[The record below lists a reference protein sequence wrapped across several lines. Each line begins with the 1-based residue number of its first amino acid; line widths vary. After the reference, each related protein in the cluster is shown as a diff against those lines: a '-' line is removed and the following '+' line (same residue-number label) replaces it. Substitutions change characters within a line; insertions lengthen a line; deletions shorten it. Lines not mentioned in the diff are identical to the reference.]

1 MKLLNEKSK
10 IGSCSFNVRVLDIQT
25 NIPEYLQRTDLNL
38 PELSE
43 VEVVRHYTNLS
54 KSNFGVDNGPYPLG
68 SCTMKYNPK
77 INEVAAKI
85 PEFNIHPLSQH
96 NQGALE
102 IIYQLQQYLC
112 EITGMHAF
120 STQPAA
126 GAHGESTGIMIM
138 KAWFEKRG
146 EKRTKVIIPDSCHGT
161 NPASVSLC
169 RFEPVHVKT
178 SLSGGIDLD
187 DLRQKMSKDVVGIM
201 ITNPNTLGIFDE
213 NILEITKTIH
223 DFGGLCYLDGA
234 NMNPMLGVVKPGDFG
249 IDIIHLNLHK
259 TFSTPH
265 GGGGPGSGPV
275 GVMKELEPFLPNP
288 GIIKKNEK
296 LEFEQSKDS
305 IGRVHSFYGNFGILL
320 RAYSYI
326 RSIGASGLR
335 NIAENAVLNANYMK
349 EKLKKHYHLP
359 YDRICQHEFV
369 IDDRLMPNDITTN
382 DIAKR
387 LMDFGFHPPT
397 IYFPLIVKGAMLIEP
412 TETET
417 KENLDAFI
425 EAMKIIKEE
434 AKHDPEKL
442 KKAPL
447 NAPIGRLDIVRAAR
461 KPKLTWCSRET

>member
-10 IGSCSFNVRVLDIQT
+10 QGSSSFNVSLLDIQT
-25 NIPEYLQRTDLNL
+25 NIPEDLQRTDLNL
-38 PELSE
+38 PELAE

-54 KSNFGVDNGPYPLG
+54 ESNFGVDNGPYPLG

-102 IIYQLQQYLC
+102 IIYQLQEYLC

-120 STQPAA
+120 TTQPAA

-161 NPASVSLC
+161 NPASVTLC
-169 RFEPVHVKT
+169 RFEPVHVKS
-178 SLSGGIDLD
+178 SLSGGVDLE

-213 NILEITKTIH
+213 NILEITKTMH
-223 DFGGLCYLDGA
+223 DYGGLCYLDGA

-275 GVMKELEPFLPNP
+275 GVIKELEPFLPNP
-288 GIIKKNEK
+288 RIIKKNGK
-296 LEFEQSKDS
+296 LEFEQSKES
-305 IGRVHSFYGNFGILL
+305 IGKVHSFYGNFSILL

-326 RSIGASGLR
+326 RAIGASGLR

-349 EKLKKHYHLP
+349 ETLKKHYHLP

-369 IDDRLMPNDITTN
+369 IDDSLMPNGITTN

-425 EAMKIIKEE
+425 EAMKTIKEE
-434 AKHDPEKL
+434 AEHDPEKL
-442 KKAPL
+442 TKAPL
-447 NAPIGRLDIVRAAR
+447 KAPIGRLDIVRAAR
-461 KPKLTWCSRET
+461 KPKLTWHST

>member
-10 IGSCSFNVRVLDIQT
+10 QGRSSFNVGLLDIQT
-25 NIPEYLQRTDLNL
+25 NIPDDLQRTELNL
-38 PELSE
+38 PELPE

-54 KSNFGVDNGPYPLG
+54 NSNFGVDNGLYPLG

-77 INEVAAKI
+77 INEIAANI
-85 PEFNIHPLSQH
+85 SQFNLHPLSHH
-96 NQGALE
+96 NRGTLE

-126 GAHGESTGIMIM
+126 GAHGELTGIMIM

-146 EKRTKVIIPDSCHGT
+146 EQRTKVIIPDSCHGT

-169 RFEPVHVKT
+169 RFEPVHVK
-178 SLSGGIDLD
+178 SSSSGGVDLE
-187 DLRQKMSKDVVGIM
+187 DLRQKMSRDVVGIM

-213 NILEITKTIH
+213 NIQEITQTIH
-223 DFGGLCYLDGA
+223 DYGGLCYLDGA

-249 IDIIHLNLHK
+249 IDIMHLNLHK

-275 GVMKELEPFLPNP
+275 GVVKDLEPFLPNP
-288 GIIKKNEK
+288 RISMKKEK
-296 LEFEQSKDS
+296 LEFEQSEDS

-359 YDRICQHEFV
+359 YDRICQHELV
-369 IDDRLMPNDITTN
+369 IDDSLMPNGVTTN

-417 KENLDAFI
+417 KENLDAFVD
-425 EAMKIIKEE
+425 AMKAIKEE
-434 AKHDPEKL
+434 AENEPEKL
-442 KKAPL
+442 TKAPL
-447 NAPIGRLDIVRAAR
+447 NASIGRLDIVRAAR
-461 KPKLTWCSRET
+461 KPKLTWFT

>member
-10 IGSCSFNVRVLDIQT
+10 PGSCSFNVRVLDIQT
-25 NIPEYLQRTDLNL
+25 NISEYLQRTDLDL

-138 KAWFEKRG
+138 KAWFEKRD

-161 NPASVSLC
+161 NPASISLC

-434 AKHDPEKL
+434 AKHDPAKL

-461 KPKLTWCSRET
+461 NPKLTWCR

>member
-10 IGSCSFNVRVLDIQT
+10 QGSSSFNVSLLDIPT
-25 NIPEYLQRTDLNL
+25 NIPEDLQRADLNL
-38 PELSE
+38 PELPE

-77 INEVAAKI
+77 INEIAAKI

-96 NQGALE
+96 NKGALE

-112 EITGMHAF
+112 EITGIHAF

-126 GAHGESTGIMIM
+126 GAHGELTGIMIM

-146 EKRTKVIIPDSCHGT
+146 EKRTKVIVPDSSHGT

-169 RFEPVHVKT
+169 GFEPVHVIT
-178 SLSGGIDLD
+178 SQSGGIDLG

-201 ITNPNTLGIFDE
+201 ITNPNTLGIFDD
-213 NILEITKTIH
+213 NILEITKTVH
-223 DFGGLCYLDGA
+223 DYGGLCYLDGA
-234 NMNPMLGVVKPGDFG
+234 NMNAMLGVVKPGDFG

-265 GGGGPGSGPV
+265 GGGGPGSGPL
-275 GVMKELEPFLPNP
+275 GVTKELEPFLPNP
-288 GIIKKNEK
+288 RIIKENEELK
-296 LEFEQSKDS
+296 FEQSNES
-305 IGRVHSFYGNFGILL
+305 IGKVHSFYGNFGILL

-326 RSIGASGLR
+326 RAIGTSGLR
-335 NIAENAVLNANYMK
+335 NVAENAVLNANYMK
-349 EKLKKHYHLP
+349 EKLKGHYHLP

-369 IDDRLMPNDITTN
+369 IDDSLMPNGITTN

-412 TETET
+412 TETES

-425 EAMKIIKEE
+425 EAMKVIKEE
-434 AKHDPEKL
+434 AEHNPEKL
-442 KKAPL
+442 TKAPL
-447 NAPIGRLDIVRAAR
+447 NAPIGRIDIVHAAR
-461 KPKLTWCSRET
+461 KPKLRWHSK

>member
-10 IGSCSFNVRVLDIQT
+10 QGSSSFNVSLLDIPT
-25 NIPEYLQRTDLNL
+25 NIPEDLQRTDLNL
-38 PELSE
+38 PELPE

-77 INEVAAKI
+77 INEIAAKI

-96 NQGALE
+96 NKGALE

-112 EITGMHAF
+112 EITGIHAF

-126 GAHGESTGIMIM
+126 GAHGELTGIMIM

-146 EKRTKVIIPDSCHGT
+146 EKRTKVIVPDSSHGT

-169 RFEPVHVKT
+169 GFEPVHVIT
-178 SLSGGIDLD
+178 SQSGGIDLG

-201 ITNPNTLGIFDE
+201 ITNPNTLGIFDD
-213 NILEITKTIH
+213 NILEITKTVH
-223 DFGGLCYLDGA
+223 DYGGLCYLDGA
-234 NMNPMLGVVKPGDFG
+234 NMNAMLGVVKPGDFG

-265 GGGGPGSGPV
+265 GGGGPGSGPL
-275 GVMKELEPFLPNP
+275 GVTKELEPFLPNP
-288 GIIKKNEK
+288 RIIKENEELK
-296 LEFEQSKDS
+296 FEQSNES
-305 IGRVHSFYGNFGILL
+305 IGKVHSFYGNFGILL

-326 RSIGASGLR
+326 RAIGTSGLR
-335 NIAENAVLNANYMK
+335 NVAENAVLNANYMK
-349 EKLKKHYHLP
+349 EKLKGHYHLP

-369 IDDRLMPNDITTN
+369 IDDSLMPNGITTN

-412 TETET
+412 TETES

-425 EAMKIIKEE
+425 EAMKVIKEE
-434 AKHDPEKL
+434 AEHNPEKL
-442 KKAPL
+442 TKAPL
-447 NAPIGRLDIVRAAR
+447 NAPIGRIDIVHAAR
-461 KPKLTWCSRET
+461 KPKLRWHSK

>member
-10 IGSCSFNVRVLDIQT
+10 RGSSSFNVSLLDTQT
-25 NIPEYLQRTDLNL
+25 NIPEDLQRTDLNL
-38 PELSE
+38 PELPE

-77 INEVAAKI
+77 INEVVAKI
-85 PEFNIHPLSQH
+85 PEFNIHPLSQ
-96 NQGALE
+96 NNKGTLE

-112 EITGMHAF
+112 EVTGMHVF

-138 KAWFEKRG
+138 KAWFESRG
-146 EKRTKVIIPDSCHGT
+146 EQRTKVIIPDSCHGT

-169 RFEPVHVKT
+169 RFEPVHVK
-178 SLSGGIDLD
+178 SSPSGEVDLE
-187 DLRQKMSKDVVGIM
+187 DLRQKMSRDVAGIM

-213 NILEITKTIH
+213 NIQEITQTIH
-223 DFGGLCYLDGA
+223 DYGGLCYLDGA
-234 NMNPMLGVVKPGDFG
+234 NMNPMLGIVKPADFG
-249 IDIIHLNLHK
+249 IDIMHLNLHK

-275 GVMKELEPFLPNP
+275 GVTGELEPFLPNP
-288 GIIKKNEK
+288 RVIKKNEK
-296 LEFEQSKDS
+296 LEFEYSKDS
-305 IGRVHSFYGNFGILL
+305 IGKVHSFYGNFSILL

-326 RSIGASGLR
+326 RSIGASGIR
-335 NIAENAVLNANYMK
+335 DIAENAVLNANYMK
-349 EKLKKHYHLP
+349 EKLKKYYHLP
-359 YDRICQHEFV
+359 YDRTCQHEFV
-369 IDDRLMPNDITTN
+369 IDDSLMPNGITTN

-425 EAMKIIKEE
+425 DAMKTIKEE
-434 AKHDPEKL
+434 AENEPEKL
-442 KKAPL
+442 TKSPL
-447 NAPIGRLDIVRAAR
+447 KAPIGRLDIVHAAR
-461 KPKLTWCSRET
+461 KPKLTWHST

>member
-10 IGSCSFNVRVLDIQT
+10 PGSCSFNVRVLDIQT
-25 NIPEYLQRTDLNL
+25 NIPEYLQRTDLDL

-161 NPASVSLC
+161 NPASISLC

-296 LEFEQSKDS
+296 LEFEQSKES

-434 AKHDPEKL
+434 AKHDPAKL

-461 KPKLTWCSRET
+461 NPKLTWCR

>member
-10 IGSCSFNVRVLDIQT
+10 QGSSSFNVSLLDIQT
-25 NIPEYLQRTDLNL
+25 NIPEDLQRTDLGL

-54 KSNFGVDNGPYPLG
+54 KSNFGVDNGLYPLG
-68 SCTMKYNPK
+68 SCTMKYNPR
-77 INEVAAKI
+77 INEVAAAI

-102 IIYQLQQYLC
+102 IIYQLQEYLC
-112 EITGMHAF
+112 EIAGMHAF
-120 STQPAA
+120 TTQPAA

-138 KAWFEKRG
+138 KAWFEKRD
-146 EKRTKVIIPDSCHGT
+146 EKRTKVIIPDSAHGT

-169 RFEPVHVKT
+169 GFEPVHVKT

-213 NILEITKTIH
+213 NILKITKTVH
-223 DFGGLCYLDGA
+223 DYGGLCYLDGA

-275 GVMKELEPFLPNP
+275 GVTEELEPFLPNP
-288 GIIKKNEK
+288 RIIKKNEK
-296 LEFEQSKDS
+296 LEFEQPKES
-305 IGRVHSFYGNFGILL
+305 IGKIHSFYGNFGILL

-326 RSIGASGLR
+326 RAIGSSGLR
-335 NIAENAVLNANYMK
+335 TVAEIAVLNANYMK

-369 IDDRLMPNDITTN
+369 IDDSLMPNGITTN

-425 EAMKIIKEE
+425 EAMITIKEE

-447 NAPIGRLDIVRAAR
+447 KAPIGRLDIVRAAR
-461 KPKLTWCSRET
+461 KPKLTWERF

>member
-10 IGSCSFNVRVLDIQT
+10 SGSSSFNVSLLDIQT
-25 NIPEYLQRTDLNL
+25 NIPDDLQRTDLNL
-38 PELSE
+38 PELAE

-54 KSNFGVDNGPYPLG
+54 KSNFGVDNGLYPLG

-85 PEFNIHPLSQH
+85 HEFNIHPLSQH
-96 NQGALE
+96 NKGALE
-102 IIYQLQQYLC
+102 IIYQLQQILC

-138 KAWFEKRG
+138 KTWLEKRG
-146 EKRTKVIIPDSCHGT
+146 EKRTKVIIPDSAHGT

-169 RFEPVHVKT
+169 KFESVHVKT
-178 SLSGGIDLD
+178 SLTGVIDLD

-213 NILEITKTIH
+213 NIIEITEIVH
-223 DFGGLCYLDGA
+223 DYGGLCYLDGA
-234 NMNPMLGVVKPGDFG
+234 NMNAMLGIVKPGDFG

-275 GVMKELEPFLPNP
+275 GVTKELEPFLPNP
-288 GIIKKNEK
+288 RIIKKNEK
-296 LEFEQSKDS
+296 LEFEQSKES
-305 IGRVHSFYGNFGILL
+305 IGKVHSFYGNFGILL

-335 NIAENAVLNANYMK
+335 DVAENAVLNANYMK
-349 EKLKKHYHLP
+349 ERLKRHYHLP

-369 IDDRLMPNDITTN
+369 IDDSLMPNGVTTN

-425 EAMKIIKEE
+425 DAMKVIKEE
-434 AKHDPEKL
+434 AEHNPEKL
-442 KKAPL
+442 TKAPL

-461 KPKLTWCSRET
+461 KPKLTWHST

>member
-10 IGSCSFNVRVLDIQT
+10 SGSSSFNVSLSDIQT
-25 NIPEYLQRTDLNL
+25 NIPDHLQRTDLNL
-38 PELSE
+38 PELAE

-54 KSNFGVDNGPYPLG
+54 KSNFGVDNGLYPLG
-68 SCTMKYNPK
+68 SCTMKYNPR
-77 INEVAAKI
+77 INEVVAKI
-85 PEFNIHPLSQH
+85 PEFNMHPLSQH
-96 NQGALE
+96 NKGALE
-102 IIYQLQQYLC
+102 IIYQLQQILC

-138 KAWFEKRG
+138 KTWFEKRG
-146 EKRTKVIIPDSCHGT
+146 EKRTKVIIPDSAHGT
-161 NPASVSLC
+161 NPASISLC
-169 RFEPVHVKT
+169 RFEPVPVKT
-178 SLSGGIDLD
+178 SLTGGIDLD
-187 DLRQKMSKDVVGIM
+187 DLRQKMGKDVVGIM

-213 NILEITKTIH
+213 NIIEITEIVH
-223 DFGGLCYLDGA
+223 DYGGLCYLDGA
-234 NMNPMLGVVKPGDFG
+234 NMNAMLGIVKPGDFG

-275 GVMKELEPFLPNP
+275 GVIKELEPFLPNP
-288 GIIKKNEK
+288 RIIKKGEK
-296 LEFEQSKDS
+296 LEFEQSKES
-305 IGRVHSFYGNFGILL
+305 IGKVHSFYGNFGILL

-326 RSIGASGLR
+326 RAIGASGLR
-335 NIAENAVLNANYMK
+335 DVAENAVLNANYMK
-349 EKLKKHYHLP
+349 EKLKRHYHLP

-369 IDDRLMPNDITTN
+369 INDTLMPNGVTTN

-425 EAMKIIKEE
+425 DAMKVIKEE
-434 AKHDPEKL
+434 AEHDPEKL
-442 KKAPL
+442 TKAPL
-447 NAPIGRLDIVRAAR
+447 NAPIGRLDTVRAAR
-461 KPKLTWCSRET
+461 KPKLTWHST

>member
-10 IGSCSFNVRVLDIQT
+10 PGSCSFNVRVLDIQT

-275 GVMKELEPFLPNP
+275 GVIKELEPFLPNP

-296 LEFEQSKDS
+296 LEFEQSKES

-369 IDDRLMPNDITTN
+369 IDDSLMPNGITTN

-397 IYFPLIVKGAMLIEP
+397 IYFPLIDKGAMLIEP

-425 EAMKIIKEE
+425 EAMRRI
-434 AKHDPEKL
+434 
-442 KKAPL
+442 
-447 NAPIGRLDIVRAAR
+447 
-461 KPKLTWCSRET
+461 PKFP

>member
-10 IGSCSFNVRVLDIQT
+10 TGSSSFNVRLLDIQT
-25 NIPEYLQRTDLNL
+25 NIPEELQRVDLDL

-96 NQGALE
+96 NKGALDV
-102 IIYQLQQYLC
+102 IYQLQEYLC

-138 KAWFEKRG
+138 RAWFEKRG
-146 EKRTKVIIPDSCHGT
+146 EKRTKVIIPDSAHGT
-161 NPASVSLC
+161 NPASVSLSG
-169 RFEPVHVKT
+169 FEPLQVK
-178 SLSGGIDLD
+178 SSQSGGIDLD
-187 DLRQKMSKDVVGIM
+187 DLRQKMSKDVAGIM

-213 NILEITKTIH
+213 NILEITEAVH
-223 DFGGLCYLDGA
+223 RHGGLCYLDGA
-234 NMNPMLGVVKPGDFG
+234 NMNAMLGIVKPGDFE
-249 IDIIHLNLHK
+249 IDIMHLNLHK

-275 GVMKELEPFLPNP
+275 GVTEVLEPFLPNP
-288 GIIKKNEK
+288 RIIKKKDE
-296 LEFEQSKDS
+296 LGFEQSEDS
-305 IGRVHSFYGNFGILL
+305 IGRVHSFYGNFSILL

-326 RSIGASGLR
+326 MAIGSSGLR

-349 EKLKKHYHLP
+349 EKLKEHYHLP
-359 YDRICQHEFV
+359 YDRICQHEFI
-369 IDDRLMPNDITTN
+369 IDDSLMPNGVTTN
-382 DIAKR
+382 DVAKR

-425 EAMKIIKEE
+425 EAMKVIKEE

-447 NAPIGRLDIVRAAR
+447 KAPIGRLDIVRAAR
-461 KPKLTWCSRET
+461 EPKLTWHST

>member
-10 IGSCSFNVRVLDIQT
+10 QGSSSFNVSLLDIQT
-25 NIPEYLQRTDLNL
+25 NIPANLQRTALDL
-38 PELSE
+38 PELPE
-43 VEVVRHYTNLS
+43 VEVVRHYTTLS

-77 INEVAAKI
+77 INEIAAKI
-85 PEFNIHPLSQH
+85 HEFNIHPLSQH
-96 NQGALE
+96 NEGALE

-112 EITGMHAF
+112 EITGMYAF

-146 EKRTKVIIPDSCHGT
+146 EKRTKVIIPDSAHGT
-161 NPASVSLC
+161 NPASVSLSG
-169 RFEPVHVKT
+169 FEPFQLKS

-187 DLRQKMSKDVVGIM
+187 DLRQKMGEDVVGIM

-213 NILEITKTIH
+213 NILEITKTVH
-223 DFGGLCYLDGA
+223 DYGGLCYLDGA
-234 NMNPMLGVVKPGDFG
+234 NMNAMLGIVKPADFG
-249 IDIIHLNLHK
+249 IDIMHLNLHK

-265 GGGGPGSGPV
+265 GSGGPGSGPV
-275 GVMKELEPFLPNP
+275 GVTEALEPFLPNP
-288 GIIKKNEK
+288 RIIKKNDK
-296 LEFEQSKDS
+296 LDFEQTEES
-305 IGRVHSFYGNFGILL
+305 IGRIHSFYGNFSILL

-326 RSIGASGLR
+326 RAIGSSGLR
-335 NIAENAVLNANYMK
+335 SVAENAVLNANYMK
-349 EKLKKHYHLP
+349 EKLKEHYHLP

-369 IDDRLMPNDITTN
+369 IDDSLMPNGITTN

-397 IYFPLIVKGAMLIEP
+397 IYFPLIVKGAMMIEP

-417 KENLDAFI
+417 KENLDSFI
-425 EAMKIIKEE
+425 DAMKAIKEE
-434 AKHDPEKL
+434 AENDPEKL

-461 KPKLTWCSRET
+461 KPKLTWHYT

>member
-10 IGSCSFNVRVLDIQT
+10 QGSSSFNVSLLDIQT
-25 NIPEYLQRTDLNL
+25 NIPEDLQRTDLNL
-38 PELSE
+38 PELAE

-54 KSNFGVDNGPYPLG
+54 ESNFGVDNGPYPLG
-68 SCTMKYNPK
+68 SCTMKYKPK
-77 INEVAAKI
+77 INEIAAKI
-85 PEFNIHPLSQH
+85 PDFNIHPLSQH
-96 NQGALE
+96 NNGALE

-296 LEFEQSKDS
+296 LEFEQSKES

-349 EKLKKHYHLP
+349 EKLKKQYHLP

-434 AKHDPEKL
+434 AKHDPAKL

-447 NAPIGRLDIVRAAR
+447 NAPIGRLDIVHAAR
-461 KPKLTWCSRET
+461 KPKLTWHST

>member
-10 IGSCSFNVRVLDIQT
+10 QGSSSFNVSLLDIQT
-25 NIPEYLQRTDLNL
+25 NIPEDLQRTDLNL
-38 PELSE
+38 PELAE
-43 VEVVRHYTNLS
+43 VEVIRHYTNLS

-77 INEVAAKI
+77 INEVASRI

-102 IIYQLQQYLC
+102 IIYQLQEYLC

-120 STQPAA
+120 TTQPAA

-138 KAWFEKRG
+138 KSWFEKRG

-161 NPASVSLC
+161 NPASVTLC
-169 RFEPVHVKT
+169 RFEPVHVKS
-178 SLSGGIDLD
+178 SLSGGIDLE

-223 DFGGLCYLDGA
+223 DYGGLCYLDGA
-234 NMNPMLGVVKPGDFG
+234 NMNPMLGVVKPEDFG

-275 GVMKELEPFLPNP
+275 GVIKELEPFLPNP
-288 GIIKKNEK
+288 RIIKKNDK
-296 LEFEQSKDS
+296 LEFEQSKES
-305 IGRVHSFYGNFGILL
+305 IGKVHSFYGNFGILL

-335 NIAENAVLNANYMK
+335 NVAQNAVLNANYMK

-369 IDDRLMPNDITTN
+369 IDDSSMPNGITTN

-412 TETET
+412 TETES
-417 KENLDAFI
+417 KENLDSFI
-425 EAMKIIKEE
+425 DAMKAIKEE
-434 AKHDPEKL
+434 AESDPEKQR
-442 KKAPL
+442 KAPL
-447 NAPIGRLDIVRAAR
+447 KAPIGRLDIVRAAR
-461 KPKLTWCSRET
+461 KPKLTWHST